1 MKVFTLLTKYNIM
14 KITTG
19 DYFNYVVGRI
29 LLCLIDFNLNTAD
42 MKITFIIQFLS
53 GNEYRVINSKI

>member
-1 MKVFTLLTKYNIM
+1 M